1 MINLRYHIVSLTA
14 VFLAMGIGL
23 TLGSTFLDRATVDN
37 LNGQLENLE
46 TRLEEREQEIG
57 ELRDQVDRGVA
68 LQEALDE
75 QAAGLLADRLDPVPV
90 LVVASEGVDQADI
103 DGTTAALQVAGAD
116 VQGVWWLSERF
127 LLDDGGDVTD
137 LAAALGERSDDPAR
151 LRRVA
156 VATLGDQLREQQE
169 AEPEVPLE
177 DATSDPA
184 TEDPAATD
192 PATGQ
197 PAPDGATG
205 GQPADGATTPEA
217 DTPGQVEPTAQD
229 VADQLGD
236 VQALIDA
243 GFVTF
248 QPVGEGPE
256 APQLPAGVRLVVVG
270 GSDSLPDDV
279 VVQPL
284 LGRITTEVEEPTTT
298 IVASALGETT
308 EVSEVVAAVR
318 DDERLRSVVSTVDDL
333 DHVQGWM
340 ATVLAVEDVG
350 EGVVGHYG
358 LGEGASAL
366 LPPLQA
372 P

>member
-37 LNGQLENLE
+37 LNGQLETLE
-46 TRLEEREQEIG
+46 ARLDERDQEIG
-57 ELRDQVDRGVA
+57 ELRDRVDRGEA

-75 QAAGLLADRLDPVPV
+75 QGAGLLADRLDPVPV
-90 LVVASEGVDQADI
+90 VLVASEGVDQADV
-103 DGTTAALQVAGAD
+103 DGTTATLQVAGAD

-127 LLDDGGDVTD
+127 LLEDGGDVTD
-137 LAAALGERSDDPAR
+137 LANALGERSDDPAR
-151 LRRVA
+151 LRRLA
-156 VATLGDQLREQQE
+156 VATLGDQLRDQQE
-169 AEPEVPLE
+169 AEPEAPEEPTAEAPTSDVPAAGEQPPTGTVSGDGASAE
-177 DATSDPA
+177 DA
-184 TEDPAATD
+184 
-192 PATGQ
+192 G
-197 PAPDGATG
+197 
-205 GQPADGATTPEA
+205 
-217 DTPGQVEPTAQD
+217 TPGQVEPAAPD

-256 APQLPAGVRLVVVG
+256 APQLPAGVRVVLVG

-284 LGRITTEVEEPTTT
+284 LSRLTADVDEPTTT
-298 IVASALGETT
+298 IVASALGEAT
-308 EVSEVVAAVR
+308 EVSEVVATVR
-318 DDERLRSVVSTVDDL
+318 DDERLRRVVSTVDDL